1 MFKRSVLKNGLRLV
15 TVSTPHLPTVGINVV
30 IKSGSRYEN
39 PRFNGI
45 SHFLEHMCLIGTHK
59 WPTKK
64 ALMTAVEGTGGIINA
79 ETRKESTSFW
89 VKTRKEYFERAME
102 IILDMVINPKLDSY
116 SIEKEKEG
124 VIAQINRRID
134 FPHQYCLDLLFKTA
148 WPNHPLGQNTLG
160 DRNTIS
166 KITQQV
172 LSDYKN
178 RFYTPENTVISVAGD
193 IPNQKITESLN
204 KYISDLKDT
213 PEIFKEDK
221 CIEEDQINPQ
231 LNIVPKDTKQVY
243 LALGIRAFS
252 NQNPDKF
259 SLQVIKS
266 LLGTGFSSRLYL
278 SLREEKNL
286 VFSPQAFVSL
296 FQDTGLFIIQAQ
308 VEKDK
313 LEEALEALMKEM
325 VKIKKKKVGSGEL
338 GLAKEKL
345 KGRILFSLE
354 TPERL
359 AEWYGTQELLQSK
372 SLTISEMFGQ
382 IDSVTSQNIQ
392 RVAGELFV
400 DKNLNLVLVGPVT
413 KNKRIAE
420 KLTFGNP

>member
-124 VIAQINRRID
+124 VVAQINRRID

-313 LEEALEALMKEM
+313 LEEALEAPMKEM

>member
-45 SHFLEHMCLIGTHK
+45 SHFLEHMCFIGTHK

-124 VIAQINRRID
+124 VVAQINRRID

>member
-1 MFKRSVLKNGLRLV
+1 MFRRSVQKNGLRLV
-15 TVSTPHLPTVGINVV
+15 TVSTPHLLTVGINVV

-45 SHFLEHMCLIGTHK
+45 SHFLEHMCLIGTQK

-64 ALMTAVEGTGGIINA
+64 ALMTAVEETGGIINA

-89 VKTRKEYFERAME
+89 VKTHKDHFEKAIE
-102 IILDMVINPKLDSY
+102 IIFDMVFNPKLDNC
-116 SIEKEKEG
+116 SIEKEGEG
-124 VIAQINRRID
+124 VLAQINRRVD
-134 FPHQYCLDLLFKTA
+134 FPHQYCLDLLFKLA

-160 DRNTIS
+160 DKSTIS
-166 KITQQV
+166 KITPQV
-172 LSDYKN
+172 LTGFKN
-178 RFYTPENTVISVAGD
+178 RFYTPKNTVISVAGD

-213 PEIFKEDK
+213 SEIFKEDK

-231 LNIVPKDTKQVY
+231 LNIVLKDTKQIY
-243 LALGIRAFS
+243 LALGIKAFS

-259 SLQVIKS
+259 SLQVINS

-286 VFSPQAFVSL
+286 VFSPQAFVLL

-308 VEKDK
+308 IEKDK

-325 VKIKKKKVGSGEL
+325 VKIKKKKIGSKEL
-338 GLAKEKL
+338 KLAKEKL

-372 SLTISEMFGQ
+372 TLTIPEMFSQ

-392 RVAGELFV
+392 RVADELFV

-413 KNKRIAE
+413 ESKRIAE
-420 KLTFGNP
+420 KLTFRNS

>member
-45 SHFLEHMCLIGTHK
+45 SHFLEHMCFIGTHK

-124 VIAQINRRID
+124 VVAQINRRID

-313 LEEALEALMKEM
+313 LEEALEAPMKEM

>member
-45 SHFLEHMCLIGTHK
+45 SHFLEHMCFIGTHK

-124 VIAQINRRID
+124 VVAQINRRID

-413 KNKRIAE
+413 ESKRIAE
-420 KLTFGNP
+420 KLTFRNS

>member
-1 MFKRSVLKNGLRLV
+1 MFKRSVLKSGLRLI
-15 TVSTPHLPTVGINVV
+15 TVSAPHLPTVGINVV
-30 IKSGSRYEN
+30 IRSGSRYEN

-45 SHFLEHMCLIGTHK
+45 SHFLEHMCLTGTQK

-64 ALMTAVEGTGGIINA
+64 ALMTAVEETGAIINA

-89 VKTRKEYFERAME
+89 IKTRKEYFERAME

-116 SIEKEKEG
+116 STEKEKEG
-124 VIAQINRRID
+124 VIAQINRRVD
-134 FPHQYCLDLLFKTA
+134 FPHQYCLDLLFKLA

-172 LSDYKN
+172 LSDYKK
-178 RFYTPENTVISVAGD
+178 RFYTPKNTVIGVAGN

-204 KYISDLKDT
+204 KFILDPKDT
-213 PEIFKEDK
+213 SEIFKEDK
-221 CIEEDQINPQ
+221 YIMEDQTSPQ

-243 LALGIRAFS
+243 LALGIKAFS
-252 NQNPDKF
+252 NQNPEKF
-259 SLQVIKS
+259 SLQVINS
-266 LLGTGFSSRLYL
+266 LLGIGFSSRLHL
-278 SLREEKNL
+278 SLREDKNL

-313 LEEALEALMKEM
+313 LEKALEALIEEITKLENEE
-325 VKIKKKKVGSGEL
+325 VCSGEL
-338 GLAKEKL
+338 KLAKEKL
-345 KGRILFSLE
+345 KGRLLFSLE
-354 TPERL
+354 APEKL

-372 SLTISEMFGQ
+372 TLTILEMLNQ

-392 RVAGELFV
+392 RVADELFV
-400 DKNLNLVLVGPVT
+400 DKNINLALVGPVT
-413 KNKRIAE
+413 ESKRITE
-420 KLTFGNP
+420 KLTFRNP

>member
-1 MFKRSVLKNGLRLV
+1 
-15 TVSTPHLPTVGINVV
+15 
-30 IKSGSRYEN
+30 
-39 PRFNGI
+39 
-45 SHFLEHMCLIGTHK
+45 
-59 WPTKK
+59 
-64 ALMTAVEGTGGIINA
+64 MTAVEGTGGIINA

-124 VIAQINRRID
+124 VVAQINRRID

-259 SLQVIKS
+259 SLQVINS

-313 LEEALEALMKEM
+313 LEEALEAPMKEM

-345 KGRILFSLE
+345 KGRMLFSLE

>member
-124 VIAQINRRID
+124 VVAQINRRID

-231 LNIVPKDTKQVY
+231 LNIVLKDTKQIY
-243 LALGIRAFS
+243 LALGIKAFS

>member
-124 VIAQINRRID
+124 VVAQINRRID

>member
-1 MFKRSVLKNGLRLV
+1 MFERNNLKNGLRLI
-15 TVSTPHLPTVGINVV
+15 TVAAPRLPTVGINVV
-30 IKSGSRYEN
+30 IRSGSRYEN

-45 SHFLEHMCLIGTHK
+45 SHFLEHMCLTGTQK

-64 ALMTAVEGTGGIINA
+64 ALMTAIEETGAIINA

-89 VKTRKEYFERAME
+89 IKTRKEYFERAME
-102 IILDMVINPKLDSY
+102 IILDMIINPKLDSY

-134 FPHQYCLDLLFKTA
+134 FPHQYCLDLLFKLA
-148 WPNHPLGQNTLG
+148 WLNHPLGQNTLG
-160 DRNTIS
+160 DRNTIN
-166 KITQQV
+166 KITQRI
-172 LSDYKN
+172 LSDYKK
-178 RFYTPENTVISVAGD
+178 RFYTPKNTVISVAGD

-213 PEIFKEDK
+213 HGIFKEDK
-221 CIEEDQINPQ
+221 CLEEDQINPQ

-243 LALGIRAFS
+243 LALGIKAFS
-252 NQNPDKF
+252 NQNPEKF
-259 SLQVIKS
+259 SLQIINS
-266 LLGTGFSSRLYL
+266 LLGVGFSSRLYL

-296 FQDTGLFIIQAQ
+296 FQDTGLLIIQAQ

-313 LEEALEALMKEM
+313 LEKALEALMKEL
-325 VKIKKKKVGSGEL
+325 VKLKNEKVCSEEL
-338 GLAKEKL
+338 KLAKEKL

-372 SLTISEMFGQ
+372 TLTIPEMFNQ
-382 IDSVTSQNIQ
+382 IDLVTSQNIQ
-392 RVAGELFV
+392 RVADELFI
-400 DKNLNLVLVGPVT
+400 DKNTNLALVGPVT
-413 KNKRIAE
+413 ESKRIVE
-420 KLTFGNP
+420 KLTFENL

>member
-124 VIAQINRRID
+124 VVAQINRRID

-259 SLQVIKS
+259 SLQVINS

-313 LEEALEALMKEM
+313 LEEALEAPMKEM